1 MFIIYNCRTMSLL
14 EVYHIC
20 ISNST
25 LYTSY
30 NLYFL
35 ANSQRKHQVQ
45 TRHFNRISA
54 LIITLSLLA
63 VQPMLFRIFAGFP
76 SAFLTVRRQETD
88 RQTGLCQLIRN
99 TALNIGFFQ
108 SAKVRVLLSKSSQP
122 LFQSGVVGVDIC
134 LVLALIKEN
143 DCFFLNL
150 RQSRHSSPPYGFST
164 HAACSKSS
172 DTTFQHPQ
180 HSA

>member
-1 MFIIYNCRTMSLL
+1 
-14 EVYHIC
+14 
-20 ISNST
+20 
-25 LYTSY
+25 
-30 NLYFL
+30 
-35 ANSQRKHQVQ
+35 
-45 TRHFNRISA
+45 
-54 LIITLSLLA
+54 
-63 VQPMLFRIFAGFP
+63 MLFRIFAGFL

-180 HSA
+180 QSSQSKVVSTTPESWFLRTTRIFRKLAIKDFHYIDYFSSVFYKKLLLSYSSAS